1 MISKGGGEGA
11 LKCQMIS
18 KIYVE
23 LPSKSNDLGVFENL
37 DFFTV
42 DILNNVFC
50 KFQVIPAENDFGI
63 SNFPLCSQN
72 TTFEIIPFKVSS
84 HIPDVKHTINVQ

>member
-1 MISKGGGEGA
+1 MISKGAGGGGE

-63 SNFPLCSQN
+63 SYFPLCCPKYN
-72 TTFEIIPFKVSS
+72 F
-84 HIPDVKHTINVQ
+84 